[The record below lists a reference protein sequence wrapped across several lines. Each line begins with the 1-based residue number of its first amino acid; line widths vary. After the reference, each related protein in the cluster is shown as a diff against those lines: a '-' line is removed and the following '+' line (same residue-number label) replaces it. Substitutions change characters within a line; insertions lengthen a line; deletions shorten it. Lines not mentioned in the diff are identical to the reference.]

1 MKRLLPL
8 LALLLCGCASI
19 GSREVSVTCGVSV
32 TAYLIA
38 LHNPWAIVPGIYAWA
53 EATGKVKTD
62 AGSAV
67 VTCGGAASAAL

>member
-19 GSREVSVTCGVSV
+19 GSREVSVTCGVV
-32 TAYLIA
+32 TTAYLLT
-38 LHNPWAIVPGIYAWA
+38 LHSPWAIVPGIYTWA
-53 EATGKVKTD
+53 EATGRAKTD

-67 VTCGGAASAAL
+67 LVCGGTAAALL